1 MGKIKLLVLGLA
13 MICASAWASRVE
25 PSVVV
30 FNVTQGHV
38 QYSRNSDQV
47 RAIASITKIMTA
59 MMALDY
65 DKDLSRTL
73 TLSTRVPSNLPRQ
86 SYNRWQLLQAMLVR
100 SDNASAETLAA
111 DYPGGRDAFIA
122 RMNHQA
128 QQWGWVNTRFEDPTG
143 LGAGN
148 VSTAL
153 EVADMMTT
161 AANYWL
167 IRETSTRKQ
176 IAIEAQQRQR
186 VRTVNL
192 NNTNQPLLFEFN
204 SIVVSK
210 TGLTSRAGW
219 CLGLVVEQHEQQ
231 YAVVVLGTRNR
242 DDRRATVQRAIY
254 NHVVDNRILM
264 PDILVP

>member
-1 MGKIKLLVLGLA
+1 MDKIKLFVLTLA
-13 MICASAWASRVE
+13 LACMPAWPAKLE

-30 FNVTQGHV
+30 LNVTQGSV
-38 QYSRNSDQV
+38 QYSRNQAEV

-59 MMALDY
+59 MVALDY
-65 DKDLSRTL
+65 DKDLTRSL
-73 TLSTRVPSNLPRQ
+73 LLSTRVPSNLPRQ
-86 SYNRWQLLQAMLVR
+86 TYNRWQLLQAMLVR
-100 SDNASAETLAA
+100 SDNAAAETLAA

-122 RMNHQA
+122 RMNQQA
-128 QQWGWVNTRFEDPTG
+128 QQWGWENTRFEDPTG

-148 VSTAL
+148 VSTAM
-153 EVADMMTT
+153 EVADMMIT

-176 IAIEAQQRQR
+176 VAIESQHKQR

-242 DDRRATVQRAIY
+242 DDRRTAVQHAIY
-254 NHVVDNRILM
+254 NHVVDNRIPM
-264 PDILVP
+264 PDFLNP